1 MRKFFTG
8 LVLFCLTLILAGPAW
23 GQLDNRVFTASDPG
37 KIRQELDGRVADTTT
52 AQPNRQAPVQAGDVR
67 ISLYAFTFL
76 RNDEYFNKLVDGIR
90 LLGTQLNPQLVY
102 YPSKSLRLE
111 GGIFIWKDYGNPVLR
126 QVAPTFRGT
135 WTKGSSQ
142 FIFGTILPTL
152 NHEYIE
158 PLYDFKQLFL
168 APLEEGVQ
176 YRLTNK
182 RVFLDVWVNWIKQ
195 EYKYSNYKEEISG
208 GLSSR
213 FCLTSDQRRV
223 QVSIPFQL
231 TARHHGGQIDT
242 ARFPPVQSL
251 FDYATGIIVRA
262 PLRGPV
268 LEAVRVNAYGLLYD
282 DHSYARELPYYRG
295 HAFYLNGTLETRYL
309 DVMLSYFQGYQF
321 YAPLGAGYYQSIGTS
336 TGAIGY
342 TIPNRKVLF
351 VRFLRDFRVSDAA
364 AVTVRFE
371 PVYDFNQRNLDYSFG
386 FYLSFRQDWLL
397 GNLSRRERTK

>member
-1 MRKFFTG
+1 MRNFLCGWLT
-8 LVLFCLTLILAGPAW
+8 FCAALTLTGPAW
-23 GQLDNRVFTASDPG
+23 GQLDNRAFTATDPG
-37 KIRQELDGRVADTTT
+37 RIRQGTAVGAVDSTVAQTD
-52 AQPNRQAPVQAGDVR
+52 RQAPARAGDVR
-67 ISLYAFTFL
+67 ISLTAFTFL
-76 RNDEYFNKLVDGIR
+76 RNDEYFNHLVDGIR

-102 YPSKSLRLE
+102 YPSKNLRLE
-111 GGIFIWKDYGNPVLR
+111 GGVFIWKDYGNSVLR
-126 QVAPTFRGT
+126 QVVPTFRGT
-135 WTKGSSQ
+135 WTKGGSQ
-142 FIFGTILPTL
+142 FIFGNTLPTL

-158 PLYDFKQLFL
+158 PLFDFKQLFL

-176 YRLTNK
+176 YRLVNQ

-195 EYKYSNYKEEISG
+195 EYKYSNYKEEIAG

-213 FCLTSDQRRV
+213 FRLTGNQRRV
-223 QVSIPFQL
+223 QVSVPFQL

-251 FDYATGIIVRA
+251 FDYAAGVIARVSL
-262 PLRGPV
+262 PGPV
-268 LEAVRVNAYGLLYD
+268 LEAVRLNAYGLLYD

-336 TGAIGY
+336 VGAIGY
-342 TIPNRKVLF
+342 TIPNRRVLF
-351 VRFLRDFRVSDAA
+351 IRFLRDFRVSNAA

-371 PVYDFNQRNLDYSFG
+371 PVYDFNQRNVDYSFG
-386 FYLSFRQDWLL
+386 FYLNFRQDWLL
-397 GNLSRRERTK
+397 GNLGKRERIK

>member
-1 MRKFFTG
+1 MINYFTG

-37 KIRQELDGRVADTTT
+37 KIRQELDGRLADTTT

-158 PLYDFKQLFL
+158 PLYDFKQLF
-168 APLEEGVQ
+168 
-176 YRLTNK
+176 
-182 RVFLDVWVNWIKQ
+182 
-195 EYKYSNYKEEISG
+195 
-208 GLSSR
+208 
-213 FCLTSDQRRV
+213 
-223 QVSIPFQL
+223 
-231 TARHHGGQIDT
+231 
-242 ARFPPVQSL
+242 
-251 FDYATGIIVRA
+251 
-262 PLRGPV
+262 
-268 LEAVRVNAYGLLYD
+268 
-282 DHSYARELPYYRG
+282 
-295 HAFYLNGTLETRYL
+295 
-309 DVMLSYFQGYQF
+309 
-321 YAPLGAGYYQSIGTS
+321 
-336 TGAIGY
+336 
-342 TIPNRKVLF
+342 
-351 VRFLRDFRVSDAA
+351 
-364 AVTVRFE
+364 
-371 PVYDFNQRNLDYSFG
+371 
-386 FYLSFRQDWLL
+386 
-397 GNLSRRERTK
+397 